1 MIFVVRCADGTN
13 RPGSQSTR
21 LYSRPLTERTAVRLR
36 YRCPGC
42 RTTSNLHDPGCEFE
56 GVDRVDVEKAY
67 TDLLSAL
74 SVRTFDDEEALR
86 EDAPGRWSG
95 LHAAVL
101 SRLRSDQRVVE
112 EDGHL
117 RLLDPE
123 EFKERVAQPT
133 FEPLKTIYEKGSV
146 PGAHD
151 HSVFAMLAFYEMVG
165 LSWEE
170 AHENTVEWLEASG
183 TWARGGFEESTP
195 EELVDSKRHV
205 YEEGYGW
212 KQAATEAKA
221 VIDRR
226 L

>member
-1 MIFVVRCADGTN
+1 
-13 RPGSQSTR
+13 
-21 LYSRPLTERTAVRLR
+21 
-36 YRCPGC
+36 
-42 RTTSNLHDPGCEFE
+42 
-56 GVDRVDVEKAY
+56 VEKAY

-74 SVRTFDDEEALR
+74 SVRRFEDADALR
-86 EDAPGRWSG
+86 AAAPGRWSG

-101 SRLRSDQRVVE
+101 SRLRGDQRVVE
-112 EDGHL
+112 ADGEL
-117 RLLDPE
+117 RLLAPE
-123 EFKERVAQPT
+123 EFKERVARPT
-133 FEPLKTIYEKGSV
+133 FEPLQTIYEKGSV

-151 HSVFAMLAFYEMVG
+151 HSVFAMVAFYEMVG

-170 AHENTVEWLEASG
+170 ALENTVEWLRESG

-195 EELVDSKRHV
+195 AELVESKRHV
-205 YEEGYGW
+205 YEKGYGW

>member
-1 MIFVVRCADGTN
+1 
-13 RPGSQSTR
+13 
-21 LYSRPLTERTAVRLR
+21 VRLR

-42 RTTSNLHDPGCEFE
+42 RTTNNLHDPGCEFE
-56 GVDRVDVEKAY
+56 GTERVHIEKAY
-67 TDLLSAL
+67 TDLLSVL
-74 SVRTFDDEEALR
+74 STRSGDESELR
-86 EDAPGRWSG
+86 EAVPARWSG

-101 SRLRSDQRVVE
+101 SRLRGDQRVVE
-112 EDGHL
+112 EDGAL
-117 RLLDPE
+117 RLLTPE
-123 EFKERVAQPT
+123 AYRERVSQPT

-151 HSVFAMLAFYEMVG
+151 HAVFAMVAFYEMVG

-170 AHENTVEWLEASG
+170 TRENTVEWLQTSG
-183 TWARGGFEESTP
+183 TWNRGGFEEAAP
-195 EELVDSKRHV
+195 EELVDSKKHV
-205 YEEGYGW
+205 YDQGYGW

>member
-1 MIFVVRCADGTN
+1 
-13 RPGSQSTR
+13 
-21 LYSRPLTERTAVRLR
+21 VRLR

-42 RTTSNLHDPGCEFE
+42 RTTSNLHDSGCEFE
-56 GVDRVDVEKAY
+56 AVDRVAVEKAY

-74 SVRTFDDEEALR
+74 SARPFEDEDALR
-86 EDAPGRWSG
+86 KAVPDRWSG

-112 EDGHL
+112 EGGEL
-117 RLLDPE
+117 RLLPPG
-123 EFKERVAQPT
+123 EFKNRVARPT
-133 FEPLKTIYEKGSV
+133 FEPLQSIYEKGSV

-165 LSWEE
+165 LSWQE
-170 AHENTVEWLEASG
+170 ARENTVEWLQESG

-195 EELVDSKRHV
+195 EELVDSKKHV